1 MIMANFITKT
11 QYFEAIATVIKNAS
25 AEGADIEW
33 GSVEVGKGETKE
45 ITTESVLT
53 FINDQIDLIE
63 KKKSTSSAKTS
74 AKAEKNKKLAE
85 TVASYLENNG
95 ATLGKELCKEF
106 DLSPSKMTA
115 IAKVGGF
122 EKEKTKDGV
131 VYSISE

>member
-33 GSVEVGKGETKE
+33 GTVEVGKGEVKE

-53 FINDQIDLIE
+53 FINNQIDLIE

-74 AKAEKNKKLAE
+74 AKAEENKALADKIA
-85 TVASYLENNG
+85 VYLVENG

-115 IAKVGGF
+115 VAKVGGF
-122 EKEKTKDGV
+122 AKEKTKDGV
-131 VYSISE
+131 VYSLSE